1 MPYKDPEKQKA
12 AQKKWE
18 QENRK
23 GKLHKIWWG
32 YLYEDSAPENFLD
45 LMRESGME
53 GLAMKHDKDVTAAG
67 EVKEAHWHVVIRFSH
82 AVQAKDAKEV
92 LTSFGVKEP
101 SIQYRD
107 NWTAVARYLCHM
119 DDPNKAQYDPGE
131 VVEFGGADYL
141 SAINRA
147 ADKYRIVSEMCDWAK
162 ANRIYSFNKLV
173 DYARRENMEWFI
185 ALADNSAIFM
195 REYLKSYRYDVLE
208 GIDQ

>member
-23 GKLHKIWWG
+23 GKLHKVWWG

-67 EVKEAHWHVVIRFSH
+67 EVKEAHWHVVVRFSH
-82 AVQAKDAKEV
+82 AVQARDAKEV

-107 NWTAVARYLCHM
+107 SWTAVARYLCHM

-141 SAINRA
+141 AAINRA

-173 DYARRENMEWFI
+173 DYARQENMEWFI